1 MRGIEAYARRFARDP
16 TMTRTDDTSRD
27 LTCRELVEF
36 VMDYLDGTLASADRA
51 AFEAH
56 LAECEDCIVYLRSYR
71 ETVRLGKTHGGGD
84 DERPPE
90 LPEDLVRAIL
100 AARRKPEPRG

>member
-1 MRGIEAYARRFARDP
+1 MDHAEGP
-16 TMTRTDDTSRD
+16 PRD
-27 LTCRELVEF
+27 LTCRELAEL
-36 VMDYLDGTLASADRA
+36 VMEYLDDALPVAERA

-71 ETVRLGKTHGGGD
+71 DTLRLEKTYGGAD

-90 LPEDLVRAIL
+90 MPDELVRAIL
-100 AARRKPEPRG
+100 AARRAKT